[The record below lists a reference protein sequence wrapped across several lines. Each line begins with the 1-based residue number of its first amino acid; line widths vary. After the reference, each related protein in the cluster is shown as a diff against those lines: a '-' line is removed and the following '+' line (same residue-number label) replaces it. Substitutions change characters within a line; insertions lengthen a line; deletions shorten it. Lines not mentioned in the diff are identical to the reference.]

1 MKLNVGIL
9 HEKYEI
15 VRQLIVYTSS
25 YFYVIKNNEDD
36 NLFKFQEVLRYKD
49 SFKKERVS
57 LNKKEIEYDTKI
69 KIKDSRF
76 VKINMHNFSREY
88 SNSR

>member
-1 MKLNVGIL
+1 M
-9 HEKYEI
+9 
-15 VRQLIVYTSS
+15 
-25 YFYVIKNNEDD
+25 IKNNEDD

-57 LNKKEIEYDTKI
+57 LNKKETEYDKI